1 VGLLKEKI
9 RLLIDLQ
16 DCDTRLKT
24 VQNKKKEGP
33 VKIQRL
39 QDEFDNSKSQLE
51 AELNLLESFK
61 RESRDAEHEVEEL
74 ESQIGKSNIKLN
86 NIKSNKEYKAALK
99 ELADQEK
106 QKTVLEDKLIE
117 IMEKIET
124 LEKQY
129 AASKAKSKELNEKFE
144 KDRDGILKEL
154 KALDQ
159 VLDRLKI
166 ERARFSEAIDESL
179 LRRYDS
185 LSQNKEGLAISPVI
199 NGICQTCHMGIPP
212 QKYNELIR
220 GDALMS
226 CPNCHRIIYWG
237 DDDRFR
243 NISDKG

>member
-1 VGLLKEKI
+1 MKEKI

-16 DCDTRLKT
+16 DCDTRLKIA
-24 VQNKKKEGP
+24 QNKKKEGP

-39 QDEFDNSKSQLE
+39 QDGFENCKSQLE
-51 AELNLLESFK
+51 AELKLLESFN
-61 RESRDAEHEVEEL
+61 RERRGAEQEVEGL

-124 LEKQY
+124 LEEKY
-129 AASKAKSKELNEKFE
+129 AAGKEKSKELNEKFE

-185 LSQNKEGLAISPVI
+185 LRQNKEGHAISPVI

>member
-1 VGLLKEKI
+1 MKEKI

-16 DCDTRLKT
+16 DCDTQLKI

-33 VKIQRL
+33 VKIERL
-39 QDEFDNSKSQLE
+39 QYEFDNSKSQLE
-51 AELNLLESFK
+51 AELNLLESFN
-61 RESRDAEHEVEEL
+61 RERRDTEQEVEEL

-124 LEKQY
+124 LENKY

-154 KALDQ
+154 KGLDQ

-185 LSQNKEGLAISPVI
+185 LRQNKEGLAISPVI

>member
-1 VGLLKEKI
+1 MKEKI

-16 DCDTRLKT
+16 DCDTRLKIA
-24 VQNKKKEGP
+24 QNKKKEGP

-39 QDEFDNSKSQLE
+39 QDGFLNCKSQLE
-51 AELNLLESFK
+51 AQLKLLESFN
-61 RESRDAEHEVEEL
+61 RERRDAEQEVEEL

-117 IMEKIET
+117 IMEKIEK
-124 LEKQY
+124 LEEKY

-166 ERARFSEAIDESL
+166 ERARFSEAIDENL
-179 LRRYDS
+179 LTRYDS
-185 LSQNKEGLAISPVI
+185 LRQNKEGLAISPVI

>member
-1 VGLLKEKI
+1 VNLLKEKL

-16 DCDTRLKT
+16 DCDTRLKII
-24 VQNKKKEGP
+24 QSKKKEGP

-39 QDEFDNSKSQLE
+39 QDGLDNCKSQLE
-51 AELNLLESFK
+51 AELKLLESFN
-61 RESRDAEHEVEEL
+61 RERRDAELEVEGL
-74 ESQIGKSNIKLN
+74 ENQIGKSNIKLN

-99 ELADQEK
+99 ELADQER
-106 QKTVLEDKLIE
+106 QKTVLEDNLIE
-117 IMEKIET
+117 IMEKIEA
-124 LEKQY
+124 LEKKY
-129 AASKAKSKELNEKFE
+129 AASKAKSKELHEKLE
-144 KDRDGILKEL
+144 KDRDGILMEL

-159 VLDRLKI
+159 VLERLKI
-166 ERARFSEAIDESL
+166 ERARFSEAIDDNL

-185 LSQNKEGLAISPVI
+185 LRQNKEGLAISPVV

-243 NISDKG
+243 NISDKA

>member
-1 VGLLKEKI
+1 MKEKI
-9 RLLIDLQ
+9 RHLIDLQ
-16 DCDTRLKT
+16 DCDTRLKI

-39 QDEFDNSKSQLE
+39 QDEFNNSKSQLE
-51 AELNLLESFK
+51 AELYELESLT
-61 RESRDAEHEVEEL
+61 RERRRAEQEVEEL
-74 ESQIGKSNIKLN
+74 ETRIEKSNIKLN

-124 LEKQY
+124 LEEKY

-144 KDRDGILKEL
+144 KDRDGILMEL

-166 ERARFSEAIDESL
+166 ERARFSEAIDENL

-185 LSQNKEGLAISPVI
+185 LRQNKEGLAISPVI

-220 GDALMS
+220 GDSLMS

-237 DDDRFR
+237 EDQQFQ
-243 NISDKG
+243 KALGKV